1 MYFFRWYFDMCFAIN
16 LVAFCKVIVLQ
27 VRGATAHYDAVV
39 NAATS
44 GCLGASTST
53 GVPVIFGV
61 LTTDDMDQ
69 VGLCHNGKSEILWFM
84 FDEYMSGTHMPQKL
98 PVRILTRWQIEA
110 EYHPDAVQLNLIIH
124 EACGF

>member
-1 MYFFRWYFDMCFAIN
+1 MRFVM
-16 LVAFCKVIVLQ
+16 Q

-61 LTTDDMDQ
+61 LTTDDMEQ
-69 VGLCHNGKSEILWFM
+69 VSLS
-84 FDEYMSGTHMPQKL
+84 STVT
-98 PVRILTRWQIEA
+98 PVRNLWHGQEHWRNCTCGSCLG
-110 EYHPDAVQLNLIIH
+110 PSMQLRPSQSVGRS
-124 EACGF
+124 A

>member
-1 MYFFRWYFDMCFAIN
+1 MNCRF
-16 LVAFCKVIVLQ
+16 Q

-44 GCLGASTST
+44 GCLGASTTT

-69 VGLCHNGKSEILWFM
+69 VRSRQ
-84 FDEYMSGTHMPQKL
+84 P
-98 PVRILTRWQIEA
+98 TR
-110 EYHPDAVQLNLIIH
+110 NS
-124 EACGF
+124 CF

>member
-1 MYFFRWYFDMCFAIN
+1 M
-16 LVAFCKVIVLQ
+16 LQ

-69 VGLCHNGKSEILWFM
+69 VGLCHNERPDILWCM
-84 FDEYMSGTHMPQKL
+84 YNEYMSGVHMPHRLSGSFELQCIWVVL
-98 PVRILTRWQIEA
+98 SL
-110 EYHPDAVQLNLIIH
+110 
-124 EACGF
+124 